1 VANRE
6 EKAAR
11 TRQAVVDAALRLLA
25 DRSFDAVSVDE
36 IAREAGI
43 GRRTFFRYFP
53 TKEDVV
59 LDPRRLDRAYALEAM
74 AHRVDGE
81 DDIALVLRVM
91 AELRRRA
98 FEHVRPEHQAV
109 LHRLSHA
116 EPAVMA
122 RSWLLVEA
130 ARDLLVEGLVGT
142 DATPPQ
148 RRRAR
153 VFVGA
158 CVMTIDAAVTSWIES
173 GMAGSLDD
181 AVRAAEDDLR
191 DSIREVADA
200 SPTRVARAP

>member
-59 LDPRRLDRAYALEAM
+59 LDPRRLDRAYALEAV
-74 AHRVDGE
+74 AHRIDGE
-81 DDIALVLRVM
+81 DDITLVLRVM
-91 AELRRRA
+91 AELQRRA

-130 ARDLLVEGLVGT
+130 ARDALVDGLVGS
-142 DATPPQ
+142 DATLPQ

-173 GMAGSLDD
+173 GMASSLDETVRD
-181 AVRAAEDDLR
+181 AEQDLR
-191 DSIREVADA
+191 DSFRDIADDSA
-200 SPTRVARAP
+200 HRLPSAP

>member
-1 VANRE
+1 MPTRE
-6 EKAAR
+6 QKVAR
-11 TRQAVVDAALRLLA
+11 TRQAVVDAALQLLA
-25 DRSFDAVSVDE
+25 NRSFDAVSVDE

-59 LDPRRLDRAYALEAM
+59 LDPRRLDRAYALDAM

-81 DDIALVLRVM
+81 DDIQLLLRVM
-91 AELRRRA
+91 TELQRRA
-98 FEHVRPEHQAV
+98 FEHVRPEDQPV

-116 EPAVMA
+116 EPALMA
-122 RSWLLVEA
+122 RSWLLLEA

-158 CVMTIDAAVTSWIES
+158 CLMTVDAAVTSWIES
-173 GMAGSLDD
+173 GMTTSLGD
-181 AVRAAEDDLR
+181 ALLAAERDLR
-191 DSIREVADA
+191 DSIRDPADA
-200 SPTRVARAP
+200 SPRR

>member
-1 VANRE
+1 
-6 EKAAR
+6 
-11 TRQAVVDAALRLLA
+11 
-25 DRSFDAVSVDE
+25 
-36 IAREAGI
+36 
-43 GRRTFFRYFP
+43 
-53 TKEDVV
+53 
-59 LDPRRLDRAYALEAM
+59 
-74 AHRVDGE
+74 
-81 DDIALVLRVM
+81 
-91 AELRRRA
+91 
-98 FEHVRPEHQAV
+98 V

-130 ARDLLVEGLVGT
+130 ARDLLLEGLVGT
-142 DATPPQ
+142 DATSPQ

-158 CVMTIDAAVTSWIES
+158 CVMTIDAAVTSWIEN

>member
-1 VANRE
+1 MANRE
-6 EKAAR
+6 EKLAR
-11 TRQAVVDAALRLLA
+11 TRQSVVDAALRLLA
-25 DRSFDAVSVDE
+25 DHDFDAVSVDE

-74 AHRVDGE
+74 AHRRDGE
-81 DDIALVLRVM
+81 DDITLVLRVM
-91 AELRRRA
+91 AELQRRA
-98 FEHVRPEHQAV
+98 FQHVRPEHQAV

-130 ARDLLVEGLVGT
+130 ARELLVEGLVGS
-142 DATPPQ
+142 DATAPQ

-173 GMAGSLDD
+173 GMATSLEEDI
-181 AVRAAEDDLR
+181 RAAEQDLR
-191 DSIREVADA
+191 LSIRDRADA
-200 SPTRVARAP
+200 SPRPLVPAP